1 MAPLVY
7 CMNNEGNWEIFKEE
21 VCVKLGKLNFLS
33 VTLCIKR
40 APKSILQNYKCLAN
54 NRMQRSY
61 ITDYNN
67 KSIKR

>member
-40 APKSILQNYKCLAN
+40 APKSILQTYECRAN
-54 NRMQRSY
+54 NLIQ
-61 ITDYNN
+61 T
-67 KSIKR
+67 